1 MGIIP
6 SITSPALDI
15 FVFSALI
22 ALVLSLLQKF
32 LVNQDEA
39 KRVKERMK
47 SLNEEMKTKRDNA
60 GEHAKIMESY
70 MKENSALMSMTMKP
84 SLASLALFLLV
95 FIPALSYPYGD
106 HTALLENG
114 QGNVSL
120 PLANYSVS
128 YAAGAVNVTGTT
140 CQAPCEKNIDGV
152 LWEIRHETSGLPF
165 AAQEEKIVFSMIIA
179 RLPFDL
185 PLAGSSVSWVGW
197 YILSLL
203 MWISMFRKALKIH
216 L

>member
-15 FVFSALI
+15 FVFSMFI
-22 ALVLSLLQKF
+22 AIVLSLLQKL
-32 LVNQDEA
+32 LVNQEDA

-47 SLNEEMKTKRDNA
+47 ALNEEMKSKRDT

-70 MKENSALMSMTMKP
+70 MKENSTLMSMTMKP
-84 SLASLALFLLV
+84 SLVSLALFLLV

-106 HTALLENG
+106 HAALLENG

-120 PLANYSVS
+120 GAGYAVA
-128 YAAGAVNVTGTT
+128 YAAGKASFGGMD
-140 CQAPCEKNIDGV
+140 CELPCEKDIDGV

-165 AAQEEKIVFSMIIA
+165 TAQEEKIVFSRIIA

-203 MWISMFRKALKIH
+203 MWLSILRKALKIH

>member
-6 SITSPALDI
+6 SITSPVLDI
-15 FVFSALI
+15 FIFSMFI
-22 ALVLSLLQKF
+22 AIILSLLQKF
-32 LVNQDEA
+32 LVNQDDA
-39 KRVKERMK
+39 KRIKDRMK
-47 SLNEEMKTKRDNA
+47 ALSEEMKLKRDNA
-60 GEHAKIMESY
+60 EEHAKIMQSY
-70 MKENSALMSMTMKP
+70 MKENSTLMNMTITP
-84 SLASLALFLLV
+84 SLVSLALFLLI

-114 QGNVSL
+114 QGDADIGSI
-120 PLANYSVS
+120 AYAIS
-128 YAAGAVNVTGTT
+128 YDSGMASFGGIE
-140 CQAPCEKNIDGV
+140 CQTPCEKNIDGV

-165 AAQEEKIVFSMIIA
+165 MEQEEKIVFSRIIA

-185 PLAGSSVSWVGW
+185 PLAGSSVSWMGW